1 MYFKVF
7 EKYILELFR
16 VVLTEYWLDHIEF
29 LSSDFNLTRD
39 FKDLYFRF
47 VYYWNEQNVK
57 NGSKMSNKVDTN
69 VTNRVSFL
77 FYRVNLDLRMPTIV
91 CVNYSVRSLI
101 KNDYLMKI
109 MDLWTAILEYFTEK
123 DRTNNQVTW
132 V

>member
-7 EKYILELFR
+7 EKKILELFR

-77 FYRVNLDLRMPTIV
+77 FYRVNLDRRMQI
-91 CVNYSVRSLI
+91 
-101 KNDYLMKI
+101 
-109 MDLWTAILEYFTEK
+109 
-123 DRTNNQVTW
+123 DRMREI
-132 V
+132 